1 MVYNFVYN
9 MLLVG
14 SAMEESSAER
24 DNQNLAAQLVA
35 TLKDRIVRW
44 EYPPGHR
51 LTEEALCEEFGVS
64 RSPVRAALT
73 VLAEKRLIDK
83 VPHRSYTVKQP
94 DLQEIDDLYAVRL
107 ALELYVV
114 EYLAEHG
121 MSPELW
127 QELSQTWQAIL
138 DKPHGDSETLSALD
152 EHFHQTLAEAT
163 HNKTLAQRLLALNER
178 LHIFRM
184 TDFTTPG
191 RVANTCRQ
199 HLEILDRIKAEDP
212 DGARRAVR
220 ANIEEGRN
228 NIENALKEAL
238 VRAYIGRTTGS

>member
-1 MVYNFVYN
+1 
-9 MLLVG
+9 MLLGRPAV
-14 SAMEESSAER
+14 EESTAER

-44 EYPPGHR
+44 EYPPGFR

-94 DLQEIDDLYAVRL
+94 DLQEIDELYAVRL

-114 EYLAEHG
+114 EFLAQHE
-121 MSPELW
+121 MSGELW

-138 DKPHGDSETLSALD
+138 EEPHGDNEALSTLD
-152 EHFHQTLAEAT
+152 EQFHQALVDAT
-163 HNKTLAQRLLALNER
+163 HNKTLAHRLQALNER
-178 LHIFRM
+178 LYIFRM
-184 TDFTTPG
+184 TDFTAPG

-199 HLEILDRIKAEDP
+199 HLEILDRIKAQDP
-212 DGARRAVR
+212 DGARSAVR
-220 ANIEEGRN
+220 ANIEEARN

-238 VRAYIGRTTGS
+238 VRAYIGRTSRS

>member
-1 MVYNFVYN
+1 MDE
-9 MLLVG
+9 
-14 SAMEESSAER
+14 SAAER
-24 DNQNLAAQLVA
+24 GNQNLAAQLVA

-94 DLQEIDDLYAVRL
+94 DFQEVDELYAVRL

-114 EYLAEHG
+114 EFLAEHG
-121 MSPELW
+121 MSGDLW

-138 DKPHGDSETLSALD
+138 DKPHGDNEALSTLD
-152 EHFHQTLAEAT
+152 EGFHQALAEAT
-163 HNKTLAQRLLALNER
+163 HNKTLAHRLLALNER

-184 TDFTTPG
+184 TDFTAPG

-199 HLEILDRIKAEDP
+199 HLQILDRIEAQDP

-220 ANIEEGRN
+220 SNIEEARN
-228 NIENALKEAL
+228 NIENAIREAL
-238 VRAYIGRTTGS
+238 VRAYIGRTAGS

>member
-1 MVYNFVYN
+1 MQE
-9 MLLVG
+9 
-14 SAMEESSAER
+14 SAVER

-35 TLKDRIVRW
+35 ALQERIIRW
-44 EYPPGHR
+44 EYPPGFR

-114 EYLAEHG
+114 EFVAEHG
-121 MSPELW
+121 IPEELW
-127 QELSQTWQAIL
+127 QELSQTWQAVL
-138 DKPHGDSETLSALD
+138 ENPQGDDEALSTLD
-152 EHFHQTLAEAT
+152 EAFHQALANAAGNE
-163 HNKTLAQRLLALNER
+163 TLAQRLRALNER
-178 LHIFRM
+178 LYIFRM
-184 TDFTTPG
+184 TDFTAPG

-199 HLEILDRIKAEDP
+199 HLEILARIRARDP
-212 DGARRAVR
+212 EGARRAVR
-220 ANIEEGRN
+220 ANIEDARN
-228 NIENALKEAL
+228 NIENALKEVL
-238 VRAYIGRTTGS
+238 VRAYTGRSTGV